1 MPMTHSNDTQS
12 LRSRAFTALVCMLAL
27 AIGLSTAGPAR
38 AQAEFT
44 GVWQAFATAR
54 PDGAGPSP
62 TLTAAGRARV
72 DAWFAQYGDDYV
84 EPGIFCVPPGM
95 PATMTALV
103 SYPIEIIHSENRITI
118 LAELDMQVRRIFM
131 DGRDFPEDHPS
142 ARMGYSIGRWDSET
156 LVIETRQLSEYLMRN
171 WPRTE
176 DTTIVERVYRTTRA
190 ESPPALGYVQA
201 NDSDEILAFELTVSD
216 AGLYDGPQQ
225 ITVYYQRI
233 PDDSF
238 LEYDCPAE
246 LWYRALAGE
255 SW

>member
-1 MPMTHSNDTQS
+1 MNHSEIS
-12 LRSRAFTALVCMLAL
+12 ASRRGHSVTALGIVLVL
-27 AIGLSTAGPAR
+27 AIGLTAVRPAL
-38 AQAEFT
+38 AQADFT

-54 PDGAGPSP
+54 PDGAGPAP
-62 TLTAAGRARV
+62 ALTATGRARV
-72 DAWFAQYGDDYV
+72 DAWFAQFGDDYV

-95 PATMTALV
+95 PSTMTALV
-103 SYPIEIIHSENRITI
+103 SYPIEVIHSENRITL

-131 DGRDFPEDHPS
+131 DGRDFPENHPT
-142 ARMGYSIGRWDSET
+142 ARMGYSVGHWEGET
-156 LVIETRQLSEYLMRN
+156 LVIETQLLSEYLMRN

-176 DTTIVERVYRTTRA
+176 DTRIVERIFRTTRDA
-190 ESPPALGYVQA
+190 SPPALGYVQA
-201 NDSDEILAFELTVSD
+201 NDSNEILAFELTVHD
-216 AGLYDGPQQ
+216 QGLYEGPQQ

-246 LWYRALAGE
+246 LWYRALNGE